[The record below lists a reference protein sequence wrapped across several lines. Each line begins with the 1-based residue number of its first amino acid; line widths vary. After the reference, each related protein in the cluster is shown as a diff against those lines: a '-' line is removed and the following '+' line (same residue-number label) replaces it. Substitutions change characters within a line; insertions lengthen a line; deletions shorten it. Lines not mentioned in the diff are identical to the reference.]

1 MEEIFESCHVITNHI
16 ANKPETV
23 GMINRAL
30 LSRMGEYAVFINT
43 GRGAQVDMQALIDE
57 MRAHPGRTALLDVTD
72 PEEPPREDSELYR
85 LDNVFLTPHIAGS
98 IGYET
103 HRLADFMV
111 EEYEQIAAGKP
122 ARHAVTLAMLETM
135 A

>member
-1 MEEIFESCHVITNHI
+1 MSFPIISQTSRNGRHDKPGISLPHGES
-16 ANKPETV
+16 
-23 GMINRAL
+23 
-30 LSRMGEYAVFINT
+30 AVFINT

-72 PEEPPREDSELYR
+72 PEEPPRAESELYT

-103 HRLADFMV
+103 HRLADFMY
-111 EEYEQIAAGKP
+111 EEYKAVAAGETPK
-122 ARHAVTLAMLETM
+122 HAVTLSMLETM

>member
-1 MEEIFESCHVITNHI
+1 
-16 ANKPETV
+16 
-23 GMINRAL
+23 
-30 LSRMGEYAVFINT
+30 MGEYAVFINT

>member
-1 MEEIFESCHVITNHI
+1 
-16 ANKPETV
+16 
-23 GMINRAL
+23 
-30 LSRMGEYAVFINT
+30 
-43 GRGAQVDMQALIDE
+43 MQALIDE